1 MFNKNQNNFKLNN
14 NSNKKKNNNID
25 DIMNI

>member
-14 NSNKKKNNNID
+14 NSNKKKNNNIN